1 MTCTHIAFV
10 FRYQSNTAN
19 QSLDTILS
27 IQPKDSSGGGGE
39 TRESV
44 VYKQAGE
51 MLEKLPSDYIPHEVR
66 ARLNK
71 MGAIA
76 PMNIFLRQEIDRMQR
91 VISVVRSTL
100 QDLQLAIDGTIIMSE
115 VFNAFALQIFCTEA
129 ILLGFIQNTIPWLL
143 Y

>member
-1 MTCTHIAFV
+1 MK
-10 FRYQSNTAN
+10 S
-19 QSLDTILS
+19 SLDTILS

-51 MLEKLPSDYIPHEVR
+51 MLEKLPEDYIPHEVR
-66 ARLNK
+66 GRLKK

-76 PMNIFLRQEIDRMQR
+76 PMNIFLKQEIDRMQR
-91 VISVVRSTL
+91 VIAVVRSTL

-115 VFNAFALQIFCTEA
+115 VMESLKMYIFLFGVYLYVISAGINEHLHGLCTES
-129 ILLGFIQNTIPWLL
+129 TRCS
-143 Y
+143 